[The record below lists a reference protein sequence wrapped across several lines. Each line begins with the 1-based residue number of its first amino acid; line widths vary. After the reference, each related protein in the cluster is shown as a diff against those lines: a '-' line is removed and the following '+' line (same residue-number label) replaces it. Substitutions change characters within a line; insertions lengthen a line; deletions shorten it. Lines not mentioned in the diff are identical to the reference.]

1 MKLIQVYFG
10 PDSSLKK
17 EEIIDILQT
26 DLELDDEKYSIVHEF
41 LQNDADNN
49 SDNELP
55 QEYLEYVN
63 ILFEKK
69 NESSKIVL
77 YHVLIYF
84 RRINKL

>member
-41 LQNDADNN
+41 L
-49 SDNELP
+49 
-55 QEYLEYVN
+55 
-63 ILFEKK
+63 
-69 NESSKIVL
+69 
-77 YHVLIYF
+77 
-84 RRINKL
+84 